1 MNIHIYRQADSRW
14 ASLPYPGRGYNF
26 GPNACGACAV
36 LHCIIE
42 MDKYK
47 NWTPANVQPY
57 MKQYA
62 TYGSG
67 TTWAG
72 IQKALVYYGLKDVA
86 NIPTMPQLW
95 RELQKGNRVGVLLF
109 GSTKGPDGTVWTT
122 GGHYIAFVDYKYEN
136 GQHWLYLKDSG
147 GRKHDRWWSYE
158 KSMKG
163 DVRQV
168 WIGRL
173 PNGHEIDGKPTDVD
187 PAPSTDGKLTIDGV
201 GGVATIKALQKY
213 LKMSVQDGK
222 LSGQNKSLNKYYP
235 SITSVSY
242 GLGGSATVKA
252 LQKWV
257 GVSADGIWGQATSKA
272 LQKKLGVTAD
282 GIFGAKSVKA
292 LQKFLNNNNGGGGT
306 STTKTSSTTT
316 APSQT
321 PAPSTPANFRENII
335 DVSYVQSKTIDWNK
349 VKADGVH
356 GAIIRCGYRGYGS
369 GALNEDSMFMNHIT
383 GANKAGLKLG
393 IYFFTE
399 AINAAEG
406 KAEAQFTLKMLK
418 KAGVKL
424 TYPIAID
431 TENINAKNP
440 VPRANST
447 KLSAAKRTEA
457 IKAFCE
463 EIKANGYEPMIYA
476 STDWLNNQLQMS
488 KLPYTIWVTQYND
501 RVTYKGKYAIWQYTS
516 TAKVN
521 GINQVVDKNYCYV
534 NYSTP
539 TASVTQTVTPVVTPM
554 APAPSTSLKSID
566 IVAQEVLDG
575 KWGSGDARKQ
585 KLQAAGYNYDAVQAK
600 VNEILKIQNAPGQ
613 ISTINRVVLEIFDGK
628 WGSGDARKQK
638 LVAAGY
644 DYDAIQKRV
653 TEVAA
658 HMKSRKEAMKPWFDA
673 CKAQRDWSYN
683 AKYSWNKWDKT
694 IAGSK
699 NYGTCIT
706 FPSVVAMRCG
716 LIKEKYK
723 IASTGGKNDSKATQ
737 DSFYN
742 ASVKAMNSINGKYWS
757 SIKYPN
763 KTTAQLVKEGKIKE
777 GDTLG
782 FMGHTASYAYK
793 DSNGNLLFNH
803 AGHAAGIYDNNTP
816 GSNRAVLNVKSPGMS
831 KRLVYGV
838 FSVNT
843 FIVITSCTNGTI
855 TYSDR
860 YMAGQNVTISIK
872 PNAGYTLKS
881 LKIDGKT
888 VGLTNT
894 YTINKIDSHHV
905 IEAICESGSTPKKS
919 IDEIAQEV
927 LEGKWG
933 SGTARK
939 TALINAGYDY
949 DKVQAK
955 VNELLKP
962 KETTPAPSEPI
973 VKPDYTKEEE
983 MANTIIAQFTKDSIV
998 KIIEL
1003 LQAHINKPEPTPE
1016 PMPEPTPQ
1024 PTPQSVVAQKYTG
1037 TLPTIA
1043 LKKTNAQVISDAIV
1057 WAKWIAGD
1065 NSFHYGYGDH
1075 SHHNGC
1081 YFCGTQPKSK
1091 KNAGIVGYEKSYCC
1105 NPFVGAAWAHGGGD
1119 SKAWQ
1124 LCHKGSSWDFGAN
1137 SGYAK
1142 SSLFKNLGHP
1152 AKSTLKA
1159 GDVLCNNH
1167 HVALYIG
1174 NEYIAEA
1181 GGSDDNKRNSTK
1193 WNNSIRIT
1201 KLTDS
1206 RYKDFLRVHRYIG
1219 SVDTT
1224 RPIYYGDV
1232 SYRVKDLQRYLNWYF
1247 GKEVCTVDGVF
1258 GDGTLKYVKAFQVAR
1273 KLTAD
1278 GIVGSGTIAE
1288 MGKVTK

>member
-14 ASLPYPGRGYNF
+14 ASLPYPGKGYNF

-47 NWTPANVQPY
+47 NWTPKDIQPY
-57 MKQYA
+57 MKQFA

-72 IQKALVYYGLKDVA
+72 IQKALVHYGLKDVA

-95 RELQKGNRVGVLLF
+95 RELEKGNRVGVLLF

-122 GGHYIAFVDYKYEN
+122 GGHYIAFTGYRVKN
-136 GQHWLYLKDSG
+136 GQHQLYLKDSG
-147 GRKHDRWWSYE
+147 GRKHDGWYSYE
-158 KSMKG
+158 RSMKG

-168 WIGRL
+168 WVGRL
-173 PNGHEIDGKPTDVD
+173 PNGHEVKESEQKAT
-187 PAPSTDGKLTIDGV
+187 PAPTTNGKLTVDGI
-201 GGVATIKALQKY
+201 GGATTIKALQKY
-213 LKMSVQDGK
+213 LKVSASDGV
-222 LSGQNKSLNKYYP
+222 LSGQNKSFNKYYP
-235 SITSVSY
+235 SVKSVTY
-242 GLGGSATVKA
+242 GSGGSATVKA

-257 GVSADGIWGQATSKA
+257 GTSADGVWGQGTSKA

-282 GIFGAKSVKA
+282 GIFGTNSMKA
-292 LQKFLNNNNGGGGT
+292 LQKFLNNNTSGTTSSTTSKTTTTTTKTSTTSTT
-306 STTKTSSTTT
+306 STTKTT
-316 APSQT
+316 
-321 PAPSTPANFRENII
+321 TPANFRENVI
-335 DVSYVQSKTIDWNK
+335 DISYVQSKTIDWKK
-349 VKADGVH
+349 VKADGID

-406 KAEAQFTLKMLK
+406 KAEAQFAIKMLK

-431 TENINAKNP
+431 TENINASNP
-440 VPRANST
+440 VPRANSN
-447 KLSAAKRTEA
+447 KLSTAKRTEA

-476 STDWLNNQLQMS
+476 STSWLNNQLDMS
-488 KLPYTIWVTQYND
+488 KLPYTVWVAQYND
-501 RVTYKGKYAIWQYTS
+501 KVTYKGKYAIWQYTS
-516 TAKVN
+516 TAKIN

-534 NYSTP
+534 NYSTSS
-539 TASVTQTVTPVVTPM
+539 SVVAKAETVTTTT
-554 APAPSTSLKSID
+554 PSTTTKVALKSVD
-566 IVAQEVLDG
+566 IIAQEVLDG
-575 KWGSGDARKQ
+575 KWGSGQTRKD
-585 KLQAAGYNYDAVQAK
+585 KLTAAGYNYDAVQKK
-600 VNEILKIQNAPGQ
+600 VNELVTANQSIIDKLLTACQTQAEYMQNYVYGWESNPTITKSKTKGTCVTYVACVLQRIGILESGKFIWQNGTGFGTGKVYGDNSKMIVIYTNNKTFTALKDQLQKGDIVILDDNKSGNQGGGGHIMIFAGKWSSDGHPYVWDNQ
-613 ISTINRVVLEIFDGK
+613 SCNRVHNGQTGIHTYNKDRKILAIARLKTGDLVLKPI
-628 WGSGDARKQK
+628 
-638 LVAAGY
+638 
-644 DYDAIQKRV
+644 
-653 TEVAA
+653 EV
-658 HMKSRKEAMKPWFDA
+658 
-673 CKAQRDWSYN
+673 
-683 AKYSWNKWDKT
+683 
-694 IAGSK
+694 
-699 NYGTCIT
+699 
-706 FPSVVAMRCG
+706 V
-716 LIKEKYK
+716 
-723 IASTGGKNDSKATQ
+723 
-737 DSFYN
+737 
-742 ASVKAMNSINGKYWS
+742 
-757 SIKYPN
+757 
-763 KTTAQLVKEGKIKE
+763 
-777 GDTLG
+777 
-782 FMGHTASYAYK
+782 
-793 DSNGNLLFNH
+793 
-803 AGHAAGIYDNNTP
+803 
-816 GSNRAVLNVKSPGMS
+816 
-831 KRLVYGV
+831 
-838 FSVNT
+838 
-843 FIVITSCTNGTI
+843 
-855 TYSDR
+855 
-860 YMAGQNVTISIK
+860 
-872 PNAGYTLKS
+872 
-881 LKIDGKT
+881 
-888 VGLTNT
+888 
-894 YTINKIDSHHV
+894 
-905 IEAICESGSTPKKS
+905 
-919 IDEIAQEV
+919 AQEV
-927 LEGKWG
+927 LDGKWS
-933 SGTARK
+933 SGTTRK
-939 TALINAGYDY
+939 NLLIAAGYDY

-962 KETTPAPSEPI
+962 KTTVPTPTPEPTPEPT
-973 VKPDYTKEEE
+973 PDYTKEEE

-1003 LQAHINKPEPTPE
+1003 LQTNINKPEPTPE
-1016 PMPEPTPQ
+1016 PIPEPTPQ
-1024 PTPQSVVAQKYTG
+1024 PVVAQKYTG
-1037 TLPTIA
+1037 TLPTIT

-1091 KNAGIVGYEKSYCC
+1091 KNAGILDYEKTYCC

-1119 SKAWQ
+1119 SKAWE
-1124 LCHKGSSWDFGAN
+1124 LCHKGTSWDFHAN
-1137 SGYAK
+1137 AGYAT

-1159 GDVLCNNH
+1159 GDVLCKDT

-1174 NEYIAEA
+1174 DGYLVEA
-1181 GGSDDNKRNSTK
+1181 AGSDDNKRNSTK
-1193 WNNSIRIT
+1193 WNNSISIS

-1206 RYKDFLRVHRYIG
+1206 RYKGFLRVHRYIG
-1219 SVDTT
+1219 NVNTT

-1232 SYRVKDLQRYLNWYF
+1232 SYRVKDLQKYLNWYF